1 MNALFAIAWK
11 DFKSLVSSGTFMN
24 IAGLFTALLSFTYIR
39 QILEFSQRNA
49 MMAQGGQTAN
59 IHVTVFTNYLGLV
72 NLILLLAIPAFTMRA
87 IAEEKKLRTYDLLL
101 TAPISATH
109 IAIGKFLAVF
119 GAGLVL
125 VLLASLY
132 PMGTSLFTDFQWGPL
147 LTSLLGVV
155 LLMGIYVAIG
165 LFASSVTSS
174 VIMAA
179 FLGMILILTFWF
191 VGQGSGFSDSPF
203 WTAFFEHLSVGQHFV
218 TFLRGTLK
226 LSAVVYMLSA
236 ISLFIFLTQRVV
248 ESSRWR

>member
-1 MNALFAIAWK
+1 MRALFAIAWK
-11 DFKSLVSSGTFMN
+11 DFTGLISSSVFMV

-39 QILEFSQRNA
+39 QILDFAQRNA

-59 IHVTVFTNYLGLV
+59 IHITVFTNYLGLV
-72 NLILLLAIPAFTMRA
+72 NLILLLAIPVFTMRS
-87 IAEEKKLRTYDLLL
+87 IAEEKKTRTYDLLL
-101 TAPISATH
+101 TSPITATQ
-109 IAIGKFLAVF
+109 IAMGKFLAVF

-125 VLLASLY
+125 ISFASLY
-132 PMGTSLFTDFQWGPL
+132 PLGTALFADFQWSPL

-155 LLMGIYVAIG
+155 FLMGVYAAIG

-174 VIMAA
+174 VILAA

-191 VGQGSGFSDSPF
+191 VGQGSGFTDSPF
-203 WTAFFEHLSVGQHFV
+203 WTSFFEHLSVGQHFV

-226 LSAVVYMLSA
+226 LSAVVYMVSVV
-236 ISLFIFLTQRVV
+236 SLFVFLTQRVV